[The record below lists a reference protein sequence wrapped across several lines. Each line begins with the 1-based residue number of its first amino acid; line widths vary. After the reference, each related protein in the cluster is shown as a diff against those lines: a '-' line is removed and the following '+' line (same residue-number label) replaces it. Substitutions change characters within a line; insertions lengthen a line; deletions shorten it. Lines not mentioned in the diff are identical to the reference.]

1 MTMKIS
7 WKNLD
12 PPAQQSLM
20 QSFLNQALAQ
30 DWIEQLP
37 RVRLRQLYTYALNAE
52 TPDKE
57 QILLALQQDAATQRR
72 YMEILHSL
80 NAKEMVNAA
89 SSSTEVEMAVGHSLH
104 WRYRLEAASAPLAES
119 YLIIEIAA
127 GAPPPSR
134 LFAKSAP
141 FGSRDITLEKARRGV
156 IQMAFPNE
164 DLLVKILNQ
173 ADREVRMW

>member
-1 MTMKIS
+1 
-7 WKNLD
+7 
-12 PPAQQSLM
+12 
-20 QSFLNQALAQ
+20 
-30 DWIEQLP
+30 
-37 RVRLRQLYTYALNAE
+37 
-52 TPDKE
+52 
-57 QILLALQQDAATQRR
+57 
-72 YMEILHSL
+72 MEILHSL

-89 SSSTEVEMAVGHSLH
+89 SASTAVEMAEGHSVH
-104 WRYRLEAASAPLAES
+104 WRYRLEAAAAPLEEF

-127 GAPPPSR
+127 GALPPSR

-141 FGSRDITLEKARRGV
+141 FGSRDITLEKAHRGV